1 MLFTV
6 LVLAVSGAS
15 TTASPVQKVI
25 ELLDDLKGKVES
37 DLANEAKL
45 MDEYSQWCDEEQNSK
60 EDAITSSKR
69 TIKDLSA
76 TIEDAKASITTLT
89 STIDELTQKIST
101 SEHDLSEAT
110 SIRNKER
117 SDFTAAEKELVDTVD
132 SLSRATSVLKKN
144 LGLLQ
149 SGRVSTE
156 IGELTSGLQKI
167 IEASTTSDHQ
177 KSVLQSLIQSQSGE
191 GDEDLDLQPQATASA
206 YESKS
211 DGILDTIADMQS
223 KAEDSLSNTRKDEMN
238 AQHSFQMLKQGL
250 EDETAVMKKQLSE
263 ATLSRSTAEE
273 ELHGAEAALTAEG
286 KQLAADEK
294 YLAELKQ
301 SCSAKAKEWDVR
313 QKQAGEETAAI
324 EKAKEILSDGVK
336 VFLQTSTRMR
346 TKDSEVAE
354 DETRSRAVRVLE
366 GLKKKFHSFRLV
378 QLAARARSDPFGK
391 IRGLVEDMIA
401 SLEKAAAEEAT
412 QKAFCD
418 EETAESKAKQAD
430 LTGKLDKTTAR
441 IDQATAT
448 TAQLQQAI
456 KKLESEVAEMD
467 AAEAEAT
474 KVRQDEHADYLKS
487 SSDFKASAEAVAK
500 AMEVLNNYYSSASF
514 LQVQV
519 TTGQAPELGG
529 AKGDVGSTIVSVLE
543 VAESDFT
550 QMLAESE
557 AAESESQ
564 TAFDKLKQENA
575 VARATKNADAKSKKN
590 EVKSLEVSLGNY
602 KEDKASTSDEL
613 DAVLSYLDKLKPQ
626 CETKVMSYA
635 ERKAAREQEIAG
647 LKEALEILQAEAF
660 LQTKTTLRGAR
671 RVLA

>member
-1 MLFTV
+1 MLFT
-6 LVLAVSGAS
+6 LLIAAS
-15 TTASPVQKVI
+15 ATSAQASPVQKVI
-25 ELLDDLKGKVES
+25 ELLDDLKGKVEA

-45 MDEYSQWCDEEQNSK
+45 MDEYSQWCDEEQNAK

-69 TIKDLSA
+69 TIKDLTA

-101 SEHDLSEAT
+101 SERDLNEAT
-110 SIRNKER
+110 GLRNKER

-144 LGLLQ
+144 LGLVQ
-149 SGRVSTE
+149 TGRVAEALGDMTQ
-156 IGELTSGLQKI
+156 GFQKI
-167 IEASTTSDHQ
+167 IEASSTTSHQ
-177 KSVLQSLIQSQSGE
+177 KQVLQSLLQAGDQ
-191 GDEDLDLQPQATASA
+191 DEDLAFQPQATASA

-238 AQHSFQMLKQGL
+238 AQHSYQMLKQGL
-250 EDETAVMKKQLSE
+250 EDETAVMKKQLGD
-263 ATLSRSTAEE
+263 ATLSRSTTEE
-273 ELHGAEAALTAEG
+273 ELHGAEEALAAEG
-286 KQLAADEK
+286 KQLAADQQ

-301 SCSAKAKEWDVR
+301 SCSAKAKEWDAR

-354 DETRSRAVRVLE
+354 EETRSRAVRVLE

-378 QLAARARSDPFGK
+378 QLTARARSDPFGK
-391 IRGLVEDMIA
+391 IRGLIEDMIA
-401 SLEKAAAEEAT
+401 SLEKEAAEEAT

-474 KVRQDEHADYLKS
+474 KVRQGEHADYLKA

-500 AMEVLNNYYSSASF
+500 AMEVLNNYYSSASL

-519 TTGQAPELGG
+519 STRQGQAPELGG

-550 QMLAESE
+550 QMLAEAE

-564 TAFDKLKQENA
+564 AAFDKLKQENA

-660 LQTKTTLRGAR
+660 LQTKSVLRGAR